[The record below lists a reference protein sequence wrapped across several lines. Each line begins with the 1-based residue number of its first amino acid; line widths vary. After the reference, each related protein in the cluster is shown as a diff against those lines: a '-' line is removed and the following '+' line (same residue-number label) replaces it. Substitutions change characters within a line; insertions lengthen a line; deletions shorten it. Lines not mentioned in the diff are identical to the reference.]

1 LEGRVAKF
9 RSDRG
14 EERERERERERVE
27 WKILVYQIANQLRII
42 LTGWTYI

>member
-1 LEGRVAKF
+1 MLVKENKTKEDEIYFYLEGRVAKF

-27 WKILVYQIANQLRII
+27 
-42 LTGWTYI
+42 